1 METQEIGYISKTH
14 GLKGHVILRLN
25 ELINIDEEAIKS
37 IFLDI
42 NGSQVPYFIEEC
54 RPNNAGYIVKLETID
69 VVDTSKK
76 LIGKKAF
83 ALSDFILEDDESL
96 KEFIGYAIID
106 SKLGNIG
113 NIADVDEKTDNAII
127 KVIHPS
133 GVEIILPF
141 NDDFIIE
148 IDDDLKTIEFNAP
161 EGLIEMYLSNN

>member
-1 METQEIGYISKTH
+1 METEEIGYISKTH
-14 GLKGHVILRLN
+14 GLKGHIILRLN
-25 ELINIDEEAIKS
+25 ELINIDDEAIKS

-54 RPNNAGYIVKLETID
+54 RPNNTGYIVKLETID
-69 VVDTSKK
+69 TVDTSKK

-83 ALSDFILEDDESL
+83 ALSNFILENDESL
-96 KEFIGYAIID
+96 NEFIGYAIID
-106 SKLGNIG
+106 TKLGNIG
-113 NIADVDEKTDNAII
+113 NIAAVDEKTDNAIV

-161 EGLIEMYLSNN
+161 EGLIEMYLQS

>member
-1 METQEIGYISKTH
+1 MNTEEIGYISKTH

-25 ELINIDEEAIKS
+25 ELVNIDEEGIKS
-37 IFLDI
+37 IFLEL

-54 RPNNAGYIVKLETID
+54 RPNNTGYILKLETIEH
-69 VVDTSKK
+69 VDTSKK

-83 ALSDFILEDDESL
+83 ALTDFILKQDESL
-96 KEFIGYAIID
+96 TEFIGYTIIE
-106 SKLGNIG
+106 SRLGNIG
-113 NIADVDEKTDNAII
+113 IISDVDEKTDNAII

-133 GVEIILPF
+133 GAEIILPF

-161 EGLIEMYLSNN
+161 EGLIEMYLS

>member
-1 METQEIGYISKTH
+1 MNTEEIGYISKTH

-25 ELINIDEEAIKS
+25 EYVQIDEAIKS
-37 IFLDI
+37 VFLEL

-54 RPNNAGYIVKLETID
+54 RPNNTGYILKLETID
-69 VVDTSKK
+69 AVDTSKK

-83 ALSDFILEDDESL
+83 ALADFILEEEESL
-96 KEFIGYAIID
+96 NEFIGYAIID
-106 SKLGNIG
+106 SRLGNIG
-113 NIADVDEKTDNAII
+113 NISEVDEKTDNVII
-127 KVIHPS
+127 KVIHPT

-161 EGLIEMYLSNN
+161 EGLIEMYLN

>member
-1 METQEIGYISKTH
+1 MDTLEIGYISKTH

-25 ELINIDEEAIKS
+25 ELVNIDEELKS
-37 IFLDI
+37 IFLDM
-42 NGSQVPYFIEEC
+42 NGSQVPYFVTEC
-54 RPNNAGYIVKLETID
+54 RPNNTGYILKLETID
-69 VVDTSKK
+69 NVETSKK
-76 LIGKKAF
+76 LVGKKAF
-83 ALSDFILEDDESL
+83 ALPDFVLEEEESL

-113 NIADVDEKTDNAII
+113 NISDVDEKTDNAIV

-161 EGLIEMYLSNN
+161 EGLIEMFLN

>member
-1 METQEIGYISKTH
+1 MNTEEIGYISKTH

-25 ELINIDEEAIKS
+25 DLVRIDEEGIKS
-37 IFLDI
+37 VFLDL

-54 RPNNAGYIVKLETID
+54 RPNNTGYILKLETID
-69 VVDTSKK
+69 MVETSKK

-83 ALSDFILEDDESL
+83 ALKDFILEEEESL
-96 KEFIGYAIID
+96 KEFIGYAVLD

-113 NIADVDEKTDNAII
+113 NISDVDEKTDNVII

-133 GVEIILPF
+133 GKEIILPF

-161 EGLIEMYLSNN
+161 DGLIEMYLQ

>member
-1 METQEIGYISKTH
+1 MDTQEIGYISKTH

-25 ELINIDEEAIKS
+25 ELVNIDENIKS
-37 IFLDI
+37 IFLDL
-42 NGSQVPYFIEEC
+42 NGSQVPYFVEEC
-54 RPNNAGYIVKLETID
+54 RPNNAGYIIKLETID

-83 ALSDFILEDDESL
+83 ALSDFILEEDESL

-113 NIADVDEKTDNAII
+113 NIADVDEKTDNPII

-141 NDDFIIE
+141 NDDFIVE
-148 IDDDLKTIEFNAP
+148 IDDDLKTIEFNGP
-161 EGLIEMYLSNN
+161 EGLIEMYLQ

>member
-1 METQEIGYISKTH
+1 MNTEEIGYISKTH

-25 ELINIDEEAIKS
+25 ELVNIDENIKS
-37 IFLDI
+37 IFLDL

-54 RPNNAGYIVKLETID
+54 RPNNAGYIIKLETID
-69 VVDTSKK
+69 VVDMSKK

-83 ALSDFILEDDESL
+83 ALSDFILEEDESL

-148 IDDDLKTIEFNAP
+148 IDDDLKTIKFNAP
-161 EGLIEMYLSNN
+161 EGLIEMYLQ

>member
-25 ELINIDEEAIKS
+25 ELVNINEDIKS
-37 IFLDI
+37 IFLDL
-42 NGSQVPYFIEEC
+42 NGSQVPYFVQEC
-54 RPNNAGYIVKLETID
+54 RPNNTGYILKLETID
-69 VVDTSKK
+69 IVETSKK

-83 ALSDFILEDDESL
+83 ALPNFVLAEDESL

-106 SKLGNIG
+106 AKLGNIG
-113 NIADVDEKTDNAII
+113 NISDVDEKTENAII

-133 GVEIILPF
+133 GFEIILPF

-148 IDDDLKTIEFNAP
+148 IDDDLKTIEFDAP
-161 EGLIEMYLSNN
+161 EGLIEMYLS

>member
-1 METQEIGYISKTH
+1 MDTQEIGYISKTH

-25 ELINIDEEAIKS
+25 ELVNIDENIKS
-37 IFLDI
+37 IFLDL
-42 NGSQVPYFIEEC
+42 NGSQVPYFVEDC
-54 RPNNAGYIVKLETID
+54 RPNNTGYIIKLETID

-83 ALSDFILEDDESL
+83 ALSDFILEEDESL

-113 NIADVDEKTDNAII
+113 NITDVDEKTDNAII

-141 NDDFIIE
+141 NDDFIVE

-161 EGLIEMYLSNN
+161 EGLIEMYLQ

>member
-1 METQEIGYISKTH
+1 METEEIGYISKTH

-25 ELINIDEEAIKS
+25 ELINIDKEGIKS

-54 RPNNAGYIVKLETID
+54 RPNNTGYIIKLETID
-69 VVDTSKK
+69 TVDTSKK

-83 ALSDFILEDDESL
+83 ALTDFILENDESL
-96 KEFIGYAIID
+96 NEFIGYAIID
-106 SKLGNIG
+106 TKLGNIG
-113 NIADVDEKTDNAII
+113 NISEVDEKTDNAIV

-141 NDDFIIE
+141 NDDFIVE

-161 EGLIEMYLSNN
+161 EGLIEMYLQS

>member
-1 METQEIGYISKTH
+1 MNTEEIGYISKTH

-25 ELINIDEEAIKS
+25 EYIQIDEGIKS
-37 IFLDI
+37 VFLDL

-54 RPNNAGYIVKLETID
+54 RPNNTGYILKLETID
-69 VVDTSKK
+69 TVDTSKK

-83 ALSDFILEDDESL
+83 ALADFILEDEESMN
-96 KEFIGYAIID
+96 EFVGYAIID
-106 SKLGNIG
+106 TRLGNIG
-113 NIADVDEKTDNAII
+113 NISEVDEKTDNVII

-141 NDDFIIE
+141 NDDFIVE

-161 EGLIEMYLSNN
+161 EGLIEMYLNQ

>member
-1 METQEIGYISKTH
+1 METEEIGYISKTH

-42 NGSQVPYFIEEC
+42 NGSQVPYFLEEC
-54 RPNNAGYIVKLETID
+54 RPNNTGYIIKLETID
-69 VVDTSKK
+69 SVDTSKK

-83 ALSDFILEDDESL
+83 ALTDFILENDESL

-106 SKLGNIG
+106 TKLGNIG
-113 NIADVDEKTDNAII
+113 NILEVDEKTDNAIV

-161 EGLIEMYLSNN
+161 EGLIEMYLS

>member
-1 METQEIGYISKTH
+1 METEEIGYISKTH
-14 GLKGHVILRLN
+14 GLKGHIILRLN

-54 RPNNAGYIVKLETID
+54 RPNNTGYIVKLETID
-69 VVDTSKK
+69 SVDTSKK

-83 ALSDFILEDDESL
+83 ALSDFILEEDESL

-106 SKLGNIG
+106 TKLGNIG

-127 KVIHPS
+127 KVIHPT

-161 EGLIEMYLSNN
+161 EGLIEMYLS

>member
-1 METQEIGYISKTH
+1 MNTEEIGYISKTH

-25 ELINIDEEAIKS
+25 ELVNIDENIKS
-37 IFLDI
+37 IFLDL

-54 RPNNAGYIVKLETID
+54 RPNNTGYIIKLETID
-69 VVDTSKK
+69 VVETSKK

-83 ALSDFILEDDESL
+83 ALPDFILDEDESL

-161 EGLIEMYLSNN
+161 EGLIEMYLN

>member
-1 METQEIGYISKTH
+1 MDTQEIGYISKTH

-25 ELINIDEEAIKS
+25 ELVNIDENIKS
-37 IFLDI
+37 IFLDL
-42 NGSQVPYFIEEC
+42 NGSQVPYFVEDC
-54 RPNNAGYIVKLETID
+54 RPNNTGYIIKLETID

-83 ALSDFILEDDESL
+83 ALSDFILEEDESL

-161 EGLIEMYLSNN
+161 EGLIEMYLQ

>member
-1 METQEIGYISKTH
+1 METEEIGYISKTH
-14 GLKGHVILRLN
+14 GLKGHIILRLN
-25 ELINIDEEAIKS
+25 ELINIDEDAIKS

-54 RPNNAGYIVKLETID
+54 RPNNAGYIIKLETID
-69 VVDTSKK
+69 TVDTSKK
-76 LIGKKAF
+76 LVGKKAF
-83 ALSDFILEDDESL
+83 ALSDFVLENDESL

-106 SKLGNIG
+106 VKSGNIG

-161 EGLIEMYLSNN
+161 EGLIEMYLS

>member
-1 METQEIGYISKTH
+1 METKEIGYISKTH
-14 GLKGHVILRLN
+14 GLKGHIILRLN
-25 ELINIDEEAIKS
+25 ELINIDEDAIKS

-54 RPNNAGYIVKLETID
+54 RPNNTGYIIKLETID
-69 VVDTSKK
+69 TVDTSKK

-83 ALSDFILEDDESL
+83 ALSDFVLENDESL

-106 SKLGNIG
+106 TKLGNIG
-113 NIADVDEKTDNAII
+113 NILEVDEKTDNAIV

-161 EGLIEMYLSNN
+161 EGLIEMYLS